1 MNFAIAVFGVM
12 LVIAV
17 AFWFIRGNRTYL
29 QTEDAIASMVYAHH
43 LELNEVGVDG
53 SVPVVQAPVIVDYK

>member
-17 AFWFIRGNRTYL
+17 AFWFIQGNRTYL

-43 LELNEVGVDG
+43 LEMNQLGNDD
-53 SVPVVQAPVIVDYK
+53 SVPAVQAPVIVDQK